1 MRPRDDQTDHF
12 NVYLGNYPDVY
23 NPGSSGLWMSPT
35 QTLNRPGEGK
45 WENPE
50 NGPLLENQFGPG
62 VDQVRNLD
70 FEFRLV
76 GFEPFY
82 ILTFYIRPDLI
93 IQTQF
98 T

>member
-1 MRPRDDQTDHF
+1 M
-12 NVYLGNYPDVY
+12 NVYLGNYSDVY

-62 VDQVRNLD
+62 VDQVRTFHQGYTDRVRSFLFTNYFIRLD
-70 FEFRLV
+70 
-76 GFEPFY
+76 P
-82 ILTFYIRPDLI
+82 I

-98 T
+98 I

>member
-1 MRPRDDQTDHF
+1 MTRDQTCL
-12 NVYLGNYPDVY
+12 NVYLGNYGDVY

-62 VDQVRNLD
+62 VDQVSTNLNNSRSQAAGVRNLVYIN
-70 FEFRLV
+70 FFNRLD
-76 GFEPFY
+76 P
-82 ILTFYIRPDLI
+82 T

>member
-1 MRPRDDQTDHF
+1 MVNIRPSDQTECL

-62 VDQVRNLD
+62 VDQVSLLQSIHQSSNLALYN
-70 FEFRLV
+70 FFIRLD
-76 GFEPFY
+76 
-82 ILTFYIRPDLI
+82 LT

>member
-1 MRPRDDQTDHF
+1 M

-62 VDQVRNLD
+62 VDQVSLLQYIYQSSNLALYN
-70 FEFRLV
+70 FFLL
-76 GFEPFY
+76 GW
-82 ILTFYIRPDLI
+82 T
-93 IQTQF
+93 
-98 T
+98 

>member
-1 MRPRDDQTDHF
+1 MVNIRSSDQTECL

-62 VDQVRNLD
+62 VDQVSSLHSIEQSSNLALYN
-70 FEFRLV
+70 F
-76 GFEPFY
+76 FY
-82 ILTFYIRPDLI
+82 
-93 IQTQF
+93 
-98 T
+98 

>member
-1 MRPRDDQTDHF
+1 
-12 NVYLGNYPDVY
+12 
-23 NPGSSGLWMSPT
+23 MSPT

-62 VDQVRNLD
+62 VDQVSLLQSIHQGSNLALNI
-70 FEFRLV
+70 FLIRLD
-76 GFEPFY
+76 
-82 ILTFYIRPDLI
+82 LT